1 MTALPLQAVRE
12 LVHDGMR
19 IGLGGFWFVRTPT
32 ALIDEVVASGAVN
45 LEIVCFGGGLGVE
58 RLLALRRVKT
68 LYFSFHSMDV
78 LGAAGEFRRA
88 VESGEVRAVELTTL
102 VMSKALTA
110 AQENLPFLPVLGPL
124 DSAFIDGD
132 YPLPAFACPV
142 SGRTLHA
149 VPALPLD
156 LALIHAP
163 RADEGGNIELASARG
178 LDRRLIGAAKTR
190 IVSVEEQA
198 GDFRGSLGA
207 HRTTLPRF
215 LIDHVVVA
223 PGGAAPSSC
232 LPFYPTDFD
241 TIFADLQ
248 GAPSMREPKAS
259 APPLD
264 VRPLDVRPLP
274 VAANVDGAT
283 PAERVAYLLASQLR
297 DDGVYTVGSVTP
309 LAMVAYQLAKQTH
322 APGLALIPFAGTV
335 DVGTY
340 VVGVQSAEPN
350 AIDTAHDFW
359 GMDDLYEWLYQ
370 DGRIDAEIFCPAQID
385 RRAHINN
392 SQITRPDGTIVRLP
406 GQAGIADVA
415 TLHRNLYMYVPRHTP
430 RRLVE
435 RVDFEGGS
443 RALVT
448 DEERAEVGL
457 LPGEVTVVTDLCVFR
472 LDKNTRLLVL
482 DSLHAGV
489 TLDEVRS
496 STGFAVEPAGAVA
509 TSPEPSREILR
520 LIREQIDPLGLRD
533 LETVGAAER
542 GPLIS
547 TLLAKDHI

>member
-1 MTALPLQAVRE
+1 MSTLPLAAVRD
-12 LVHDGMR
+12 LVHDRMR

-32 ALIDEVVASGAVN
+32 ALIDEVIASGATD

-58 RLLALRRVKT
+58 RLLALGRVKT

-88 VESGEVRAVELTTL
+88 VESGQVRAVELTTL

-124 DSAFIDGD
+124 DSAFLDGD

-142 SGRTLHA
+142 TGRTLHA

-156 LALIHAP
+156 LALVHAP
-163 RADEGGNIELASARG
+163 RADANGNVELASARG

-241 TIFADLQ
+241 KIFAGLQ
-248 GAPSMREPKAS
+248 AAPLGGMPPRS
-259 APPLD
+259 AL
-264 VRPLDVRPLP
+264 PLDVRPLP
-274 VAANVDGAT
+274 VASNVDSAT
-283 PAERVAYLLASQLR
+283 PAERLAYLLASQLR

-350 AIDTAHDFW
+350 AVDTAHDFW

-392 SQITRPDGTIVRLP
+392 SQVTRPDGTIARLP

-415 TLHRNLYMYVPRHTP
+415 TLHRNLYMYVPRHSP

-448 DEERAEVGL
+448 DEERAAVGL
-457 LPGEVTVVTDLCVFR
+457 SPGEVTVVTDLCVFR
-472 LDKNTRLLVL
+472 LDKSSRLLVL

-489 TLDEVRS
+489 SLDEVRS
-496 STGFAVEPAGAVA
+496 RTGFAVEPTHAVPI
-509 TSPEPSREILR
+509 SPEPPRDILR

-533 LETVGAAER
+533 LETVSAADR

-547 TLLAKDHI
+547 TLLAKDHV